1 MPRWHLD
8 SDLSLDFLRVVEQA
22 AIACAHTMGQGDRH
36 KSDQVAV
43 EAMRQE
49 MDSVPIDGTIVIG
62 EGERDEAPMLY
73 IGEKVGHG
81 RTRRERP
88 AVSRRS
94 TSPSIRSK
102 ARTSARPARPTR
114 SPCSRRRRSGGLLHA
129 PDIYME
135 KLVVG
140 PSSRDVVD
148 LDAPVRF
155 NLRAIAQALGR
166 RVEDLVVI
174 VLDRPRHEKLIAEIR
189 ATGARIRLIGDGD
202 LSAGIAA
209 AVVGSGV
216 HAVMGIGGAPEG
228 VLTAAAMRCLERRDL
243 RAAGRRHSRSTRSA
257 AARWASRTSRGSIA
271 RRTWRPGKNIIFAAT
286 GVTDGTLMKGVRFFG
301 DGIRTTSLVMQTHP
315 HRIRFI
321 DSIHVRAEGSTRR
334 SGSSAVSFSGAAPA
348 AQLIVAIVPSL
359 LLDPCL
365 MLPLAPRTFLLVLV
379 HSAGLPG

>member
-1 MPRWHLD
+1 VSPSTKTEKLAAATAAALD

-43 EAMRQE
+43 EAMRKE
-49 MDSVPIDGTIVIG
+49 MDTLPIDGTIVIG

-73 IGEKVGHG
+73 IGEKVGLGGQHG
-81 RTRRERP
+81 HKDDSGGNGVDGHGP
-88 AVSRRS
+88 YPGIDIAVDPLEGTNLCATGASNALAVLAAS
-94 TSPSIRSK
+94 EH
-102 ARTSARPARPTR
+102 
-114 SPCSRRRRSGGLLHA
+114 GGLLHA

-155 NLRAIAQALGR
+155 NLRAIAQSLGR
-166 RVEDLVVI
+166 RIEDLVVI

-189 ATGARIRLIGDGD
+189 QTGARIRLIGDGD
-202 LSAGIAA
+202 LSAGISA
-209 AVVGSGV
+209 AVIGSGV

-228 VLTAAAMRCLERRDL
+228 VITAAAMRCLGGEIYARLVVDKPEHEKRCEQMGIKDPKRIYRSRDL
-243 RAAGRRHSRSTRSA
+243 
-257 AARWASRTSRGSIA
+257 ASGQ
-271 RRTWRPGKNIIFAAT
+271 NIVFAAT

-321 DSIHVRAEGSTRR
+321 DSIHVDPSKG
-334 SGSSAVSFSGAAPA
+334 GVSAKIRF
-348 AQLIVAIVPSL
+348 
-359 LLDPCL
+359 
-365 MLPLAPRTFLLVLV
+365 
-379 HSAGLPG
+379 